1 MKLVRSHTHWQHD
14 SALAP
19 GEPLSLHFTLRADLE
34 RMEEGAAS
42 DAIRA
47 ALLRTNTLLSQ
58 SAREN
63 GKPMRAY
70 LNAVAETQ
78 EDQNI
83 LNLFARFRGRS
94 DAAILLNLAVHD
106 ELRRRKVLP

>member
-70 LNAVAETQ
+70 LNAIAETP
-78 EDQNI
+78 EDQKI
-83 LNLFARFRGRS
+83 LDLFARFRGRS
-94 DAAILLNLAVHD
+94 DAAILLNLAVHE
-106 ELRRRKVLP
+106 ELRRRRVLP

>member
-34 RMEEGAAS
+34 RMEESAAS
-42 DAIRA
+42 DTIRA

-58 SAREN
+58 SVREN

-70 LNAVAETQ
+70 LNAIAETD
-78 EDQNI
+78 EDRSI
-83 LNLFARFRGRS
+83 LSLFARHRGRT
-94 DAAILLNLAVHD
+94 DAAVLLNLAVHD